1 MRHLN
6 KRVAIIGLS
15 FLGTLTAAAS
25 DDTMP
30 VGNGCRATAI
40 FRVKK
45 PGCAEWLVTT
55 DCPADRTVIIAH
67 WQTNCD
73 GAVCEDQVHLILVP
87 PSGKYACGPDDGRPF
102 FRRDN
107 KNEEKKSPF

>member
-1 MRHLN
+1 MRYLIKHI
-6 KRVAIIGLS
+6 AIIGLS
-15 FLGTLTAAAS
+15 FVGTLTAAAS

-30 VGNGCRATAI
+30 VGNGCIATAI

-45 PGCAEWLVTT
+45 PACAEWLVTT
-55 DCPADRTVIIAH
+55 DCSATVLITH

-73 GAVCEDQVHLILVP
+73 GAACEDQVRLIQVP
-87 PSGKYACGPDDGRPF
+87 PSGKYACGPEDGRPF

-107 KNEEKKSPF
+107 KTK